1 MADNFALKDQF
12 AKHLGAKIL
21 EIKDGYAKVQLKIQ
35 KHFLNGVDT
44 THGGVLFSLAD
55 YAFALA
61 ANTSGEIGVAI
72 NANIQFIKPAF
83 EGDEIVAEA
92 KMFSRSKRLGTFSGS
107 IINQKKEILAHFNA
121 TAYYKA
127 PKIKE

>member
-1 MADNFALKDQF
+1 MPDNFAMKDQF

-21 EIKDGYAKVQLKIQ
+21 EVQEGYAKVQLKIQ

-72 NANIQFIKPAF
+72 NASIQFIKPAF
-83 EGDEIVAEA
+83 EGDEVIAET
-92 KMFSRSKRLGTFSGS
+92 KMISRSKRLGTFSGT
-107 IINQKKEILAHFNA
+107 IVNQKKETLAHFSA
-121 TAYYKA
+121 MAYFKA
-127 PKIKE
+127 PK